1 MIAKINGENDV
12 PKVSAEHKLEVK
24 ETITKAA
31 VKTFGKYGFANTK
44 MDDIAE
50 AADVSKGT
58 LYLYFPSK
66 EEMFQFVC
74 KQDQQMLI
82 KEGSGLFMNKKNL
95 ESDLAEHYD
104 NMHSAG
110 KEFQSFRIEALAEA
124 VHNSKL
130 KRILDQNRR
139 EFVGIVTEFCKQ
151 LRREGKLFQ
160 KKEDLRTLA
169 AGMCALWQGLEVN
182 KVVGTSHE
190 ENKDV
195 WVKTMMAIIFGSGN

>member
-1 MIAKINGENDV
+1 MA
-12 PKVSAEHKLEVK
+12 PKVSVEHKVEVK
-24 ETITKAA
+24 ETIMKAA
-31 VKTFGKYGFANTK
+31 VKNFGKYGYANTK

-50 AADVSKGT
+50 AANISKGT

-66 EEMFQFVC
+66 EEMFQYGC
-74 KQDQQMLI
+74 KQSQQNAI
-82 KEGSGLFMNKKNL
+82 KEGSELFRNKKSL
-95 ESDLAEHYD
+95 ESDLAEFYD
-104 NMHSAG
+104 TMHSVG
-110 KEFQSFRIEALAEA
+110 KESHSFMIGAVAEA
-124 VHNSKL
+124 VHNPKL

-169 AGMCALWQGLEVN
+169 AGMCALWNGLEAN

>member
-1 MIAKINGENDV
+1 MA
-12 PKVSAEHKLEVK
+12 PKVSAEHKVEVK

-31 VKTFGKYGFANTK
+31 VKNFGKFGYANTK

-50 AADVSKGT
+50 AANVSKGT

-66 EEMFQFVC
+66 EEMFQSVA
-74 KQDQQMLI
+74 KQSQQIFI
-82 KEGSGLFMNKKNL
+82 KESSGLFRNKKSL
-95 ESDLAEHYD
+95 ESDLAEYYD
-104 NMHSAG
+104 NYISAV
-110 KEFQSFRIEALAEA
+110 KETRSFRIEALAEA

-139 EFVGIVTEFCKQ
+139 IFVDMVTEILKQ
-151 LRREGKLFQ
+151 MRREGELFQ

-169 AGMCALWQGLEVN
+169 AGMCALWEGLEVN
-182 KVVGTSHE
+182 RVVGTSHE

-195 WVKTMMAIIFGSGN
+195 WVKTMMAICFGSGN

>member
-1 MIAKINGENDV
+1 MA

-31 VKTFGKYGFANTK
+31 VKNFGKYGYANTK

-50 AADVSKGT
+50 AANVSKGT

-66 EEMFQFVC
+66 EEMFQSVC
-74 KQDQQMLI
+74 KQDQQNAT
-82 KEGSGLFMNKKNL
+82 KEHSGLFRNKKNL

-124 VHNSKL
+124 VHNPKL
-130 KRILDQNRR
+130 KRVLHQNSK
-139 EFVGIVTEFCKQ
+139 EFVDLATEILKQ
-151 LRREGKLFQ
+151 MRKEGELFQ
-160 KKEDLRTLA
+160 KKENLRTLA
-169 AGMCALWQGLEVN
+169 AGMCALWQGLEAN
-182 KVVGTSHE
+182 RVVGTSHE

-195 WVKTMMAIIFGSGN
+195 WVKTMMAIIFGSGKRNNEHS